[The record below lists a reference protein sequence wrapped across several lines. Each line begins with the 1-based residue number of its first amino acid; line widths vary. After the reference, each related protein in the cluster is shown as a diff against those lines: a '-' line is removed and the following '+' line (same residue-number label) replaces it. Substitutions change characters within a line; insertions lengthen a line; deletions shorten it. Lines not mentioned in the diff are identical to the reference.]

1 MKKEIIFSGI
11 QPSGIIHLGNYLG
24 AIKQWLALPKKYEC
38 YFCLVDLH
46 ALTIRQD
53 PQLLRKNIY
62 KLVALYI
69 ACGLDPKQVHL
80 FRQSHLPA
88 HAELAWI
95 LNCYSQMGELERMTQ
110 YKDKARQHKNNI
122 NVGLF
127 AYPILMAADIL
138 LYQTNFVPVGED
150 QKQHVE
156 LCRDIALRFNRLYG
170 DIFTIPLCLLPK
182 TGARIMGL
190 DDPAKKMSKSAAS
203 EYNFISLLD
212 EPKKIEKKIMKAVTD
227 SGSEVVYQEKNKPAM
242 ANLLSIYSLLT
253 KNTIS
258 DLETKYQ
265 GKGYGALKKDLAGV
279 VCDYLLPIQK
289 KYHQLIADPAYLE
302 NVLQQGAEQAQQK
315 AQLTLIKVKKAIGLI
330 A

>member
-38 YFCLVDLH
+38 FFCLVDLH
-46 ALTIRQD
+46 ALTVRQD
-53 PQLLRKNIY
+53 PQLLRENIY

-110 YKDKARQHKNNI
+110 YKDKARQHKNNL

-156 LCRDIALRFNRLYG
+156 LCRDIAIRFNHLYG
-170 DIFTIPLCLLPK
+170 DIFTLPFCLLPK

-190 DDPAKKMSKSAAS
+190 DDPTKKMSKSAAS

-227 SGSEVVYQEKNKPAM
+227 SGSEVVYQEKNKPAI
-242 ANLLSIYSLLT
+242 ANLLNIYSLLT
-253 KNTIS
+253 KISIS
-258 DLETKYQ
+258 DLQDKYQ
-265 GKGYGALKKDLAGV
+265 GQGYGILKKDLAII

-289 KYHQLIADPAYLE
+289 KYQQLIADPAYLD
-302 NVLQQGAEQAQQK
+302 NVLLQGAKKAQQESY
-315 AQLTLIKVKKAIGLI
+315 LTLTKVKKAIGLI

>member
-1 MKKEIIFSGI
+1 MKKDIVFSGI

-46 ALTIRQD
+46 ALTVRQD
-53 PQLLRKNIY
+53 PQILRENIY

-69 ACGLDPKQVHL
+69 ACGLDPRQVNL
-80 FRQSHLPA
+80 FIQSQVPA
-88 HAELAWI
+88 HTELAWI
-95 LNCYSQMGELERMTQ
+95 LNCYTQIGELERMTQ
-110 YKDKARQHKNNI
+110 FKDKARQHKNNI

-138 LYQTNFVPVGED
+138 LYQTNYVPVGED

-156 LCRDIALRFNRLYG
+156 LCRDIAVRFNHLYG
-170 DIFTIPLCLLPK
+170 DIFTLPLCLLQK

-190 DDPAKKMSKSAAS
+190 DDPKKKMSKSAAS
-203 EYNFISLLD
+203 EYNYISLLD

-227 SGSEVVYQEKNKPAM
+227 SGSEIIYQEKNKPAI
-242 ANLLSIYSLLT
+242 ANLLNIYSLLT
-253 KNTIS
+253 KMAIS
-258 DLETKYQ
+258 DLEDKYQ
-265 GKGYGALKKDLAGV
+265 GQGYGTLKKDLAMV
-279 VCDYLLPIQK
+279 ICDYFQPIQK
-289 KYHQLIADPAYLE
+289 KYKQLMADPAYLD
-302 NVLQQGAEQAQQK
+302 NVLQQGAKKAQQK
-315 AQLTLIKVKKAIGLI
+315 ADLTLTKVKKAIGLI